1 MEVIKLA
8 ENITTHFI
16 IIILKI
22 LFIHMREKEKAKEK
36 QASRQAQ

>member
-8 ENITTHFI
+8 ENITTHF
-16 IIILKI
+16 IILKI

-36 QASRQAQ
+36 QASKQA